1 MANHVLLN
9 NLDHQDLKIIT
20 DKSEKYGNNT
30 MYSVVYPFEFK
41 QLQADY
47 PIFFHKDNTHNTYT
61 ALALLGLQEN
71 ENLFLKNEQWHA
83 SYIPLMIEREP
94 FLIGQ
99 QSQVENGEMVKNTVI
114 HIDLDNLRVSKNQ
127 GTNIFLPHGGNSE
140 YINKISSILKAIHD
154 SKLST
159 KLFMDTMAEL
169 DLFEAFNLDIQLT
182 NGSNN
187 RLSGFY
193 TINEDKLLH
202 LSGAKLEELNKSGL
216 LKLIYLVI
224 ASHENINALI
234 QRKDK
239 LVTSSNE
246 K

>member
-30 MYSVVYPFEFK
+30 MYSIVYPFEFK

-47 PIFFHKDNTHNTYT
+47 PIFFHKDNASNTYT
-61 ALALLGLQEN
+61 ALALLGFEEN
-71 ENLFLKNEQWHA
+71 ENLFLSDNQWHA

-99 QSQVENGEMVKNTVI
+99 QSRIENGETVENPVI
-114 HIDLDNLRVSKNQ
+114 HLDLDNPRVNKAQ
-127 GTNIFLPHGGNSE
+127 GTDIFLPHGGNSE
-140 YINKISSILKAIHD
+140 YINRISATLKAIHE
-154 SKLST
+154 SRPST
-159 KLFMDTMAEL
+159 QHFMDTMTEL
-169 DLFEAFNLDIQLT
+169 DLFEPFNLDIQLT
-182 NGSNN
+182 NGTNN
-187 RLSGFY
+187 RLTGFY
-193 TINEDKLLH
+193 TINEDKLKQLK
-202 LSGAKLEELNKSGL
+202 GEQLEKLNKSGL

-239 LVTSSNE
+239 LVTA
-246 K
+246 